1 MTTRSD
7 MTAAGLRLL
16 DLLTV
21 SEAAV
26 RLRCSAKMVRRLV
39 AEGVLAEER
48 FGALVRI
55 TPESV
60 AAYKHQASGRR
71 RRPGEQ
77 PVENSCLLTA
87 PLSPEGR

>member
-1 MTTRSD
+1 VSTHGDMSD
-7 MTAAGLRLL
+7 AGLRLL

-26 RLRCSAKMVRRLV
+26 RLGRSAKHVKRL
-39 AEGVLAEER
+39 ADEGVLERER

-60 AAYKHQASGRR
+60 AAYARGQHD
-71 RRPGEQ
+71 
-77 PVENSCLLTA
+77 
-87 PLSPEGR
+87 